1 MEPKKSKE
9 FFRALKFVLFSASA
23 GIIEFGTF
31 AALDAFTSW
40 PYWPKYLIALI
51 LSVLWNFTLNREFTF
66 QSAGNIPLAMLKVAG
81 YYAVFTPITTIG
93 GNYLAETL
101 GWNDLLVTALN
112 MALNLVTEYYFDRYF
127 VFGKTLDTN
136 ERANKNRAKN
146 DHGGIDR

>member
-1 MEPKKSKE
+1 MEPKKPKE
-9 FFRALKFVLFSASA
+9 LFRAIKFVLFSASA
-23 GIIEFGTF
+23 GIIEFGSF
-31 AALDAFTSW
+31 AALDALTPW

-101 GWNDLLVTALN
+101 GWNDLLVTVLN

-136 ERANKNRAKN
+136 NRAIKKQ
-146 DHGGIDR
+146 DTK

>member
-1 MEPKKSKE
+1 MESKKAKE
-9 FFRALKFVLFSASA
+9 RLRAIKFVFFSVSA

-31 AALDAFTSW
+31 AALDVFTSW

-66 QSAGNIPLAMLKVAG
+66 QSAGNIPIAMLKVAG
-81 YYAVFTPITTIG
+81 FYAVFTPITTIG

-101 GWNDLLVTALN
+101 GWNDLLVTVLN

-136 ERANKNRAKN
+136 ERANKNRTKN